1 MYKQISSIGSCCKMN
16 LLDSQLG
23 LTSSKN
29 QIRLLI
35 LLIAYLI
42 VYSLR
47 AFCTFCLNLL
57 LYQIWH
63 SLQIWNPLT
72 SIFYYGCP
80 TQFLLSMISIV
91 LHQLSALLYL
101 ICIFLNSLQ
110 SSHNSDFFF
119 SFWFQKLNLN
129 RWQQCTYTYC
139 YANFVLTNSANFL
152 CGIMNKII
160 LNVTKQSQIF
170 SL

>member
-1 MYKQISSIGSCCKMN
+1 MYKQISSIGPCCKMN

-119 SFWFQKLNLN
+119 
-129 RWQQCTYTYC
+129 
-139 YANFVLTNSANFL
+139 FVLVSKVESEQVVVVYIHILL
-152 CGIMNKII
+152 CQFCID
-160 LNVTKQSQIF
+160 QF
-170 SL
+170 S

>member
-1 MYKQISSIGSCCKMN
+1 MYKQILSIGPCCKIN

-23 LTSSKN
+23 LT
-29 QIRLLI
+29 RLLI

-42 VYSLR
+42 VYFLR
-47 AFCTFCLNLL
+47 AFCTFCLILL
-57 LYQIWH
+57 LWH
-63 SLQIWNPLT
+63 SIQIWNPLT

-129 RWQQCTYTYC
+129 RWQQCTYIYF

-152 CGIMNKII
+152 CGIMNKIF
-160 LNVTKQSQIF
+160 LNEV
-170 SL
+170 SLVQRESSIHLKTLLK

>member
-1 MYKQISSIGSCCKMN
+1 MYKQISSIGPCCKMN

-47 AFCTFCLNLL
+47 DFCTFCLNLL

-63 SLQIWNPLT
+63 SIQIWNPLT

-119 SFWFQKLNLN
+119 
-129 RWQQCTYTYC
+129 
-139 YANFVLTNSANFL
+139 FVLVSKVESEQVVVVYIHILL
-152 CGIMNKII
+152 CQFCID
-160 LNVTKQSQIF
+160 QF
-170 SL
+170 S

>member
-1 MYKQISSIGSCCKMN
+1 MYKQISSIGPCCKMN

-35 LLIAYLI
+35 LLIVYLI
-42 VYSLR
+42 VYFLR

-63 SLQIWNPLT
+63 SIQIWNPLT

-119 SFWFQKLNLN
+119 
-129 RWQQCTYTYC
+129 
-139 YANFVLTNSANFL
+139 FVLVSKVESEQVVVVYIHILL
-152 CGIMNKII
+152 CQFCID
-160 LNVTKQSQIF
+160 QF
-170 SL
+170 S

>member
-1 MYKQISSIGSCCKMN
+1 MYKQISSIGPCCKMN
-16 LLDSQLG
+16 LLDFQLG

-119 SFWFQKLNLN
+119 
-129 RWQQCTYTYC
+129 
-139 YANFVLTNSANFL
+139 FVLVSKVESEQVVVVYIHILL
-152 CGIMNKII
+152 CQFCID
-160 LNVTKQSQIF
+160 QF
-170 SL
+170 S

>member
-1 MYKQISSIGSCCKMN
+1 MYKQISSIGPCCKMN

-63 SLQIWNPLT
+63 SIQIWNPLT

-119 SFWFQKLNLN
+119 
-129 RWQQCTYTYC
+129 
-139 YANFVLTNSANFL
+139 FVLVSKVESEQVVVVYIHILL
-152 CGIMNKII
+152 CQFCID
-160 LNVTKQSQIF
+160 QF
-170 SL
+170 S

>member
-1 MYKQISSIGSCCKMN
+1 MYKQISSIGPCCKMN

-47 AFCTFCLNLL
+47 DFCTFCLNLL

-119 SFWFQKLNLN
+119 
-129 RWQQCTYTYC
+129 
-139 YANFVLTNSANFL
+139 FVLVSKVESEQVVVVYIHILL
-152 CGIMNKII
+152 CQFCID
-160 LNVTKQSQIF
+160 QF
-170 SL
+170 S